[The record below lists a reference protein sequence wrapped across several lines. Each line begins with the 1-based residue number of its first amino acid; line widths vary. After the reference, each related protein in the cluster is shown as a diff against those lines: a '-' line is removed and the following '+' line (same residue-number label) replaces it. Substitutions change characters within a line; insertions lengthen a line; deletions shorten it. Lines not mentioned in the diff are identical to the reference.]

1 MAFWRRKAAMA
12 APQPQWRNA
21 MNLVRA
27 LGASI
32 IIATIACLP
41 ASANAAD
48 KWATSWAA
56 SVQGP
61 YPVGNPSAQPVQKFA
76 FPSPEAGARD
86 QTFRL
91 IVLPDIWGKQTRLRF
106 SNAFGTGPVTFDGV
120 HVGLQLGSATLVA
133 GTNRPVTFG
142 GKPSVTV
149 EPGKDVWSDAVALP
163 FVKDAKAL
171 AGRKLAVSFHVAGE
185 TGPMT
190 WHAKALQTSYVTA
203 PSAGAKGD
211 ANDESAFPYSTASW
225 FFLDAVDMM
234 APADTKVIVAFGD
247 SITDG
252 TASTMNG
259 DDRWPNVLARRLA
272 AAGHRATVINA
283 GIGGNQVTGPAEYSP
298 QKPFAGGPNAAMR
311 IERDVLSLS
320 GVTTLIWLEGINDF
334 SRNGTASAE
343 QVQQGMKDVVARVRA
358 KLPNVKIIGATVTTA
373 LNSSNAASGS
383 PEQDTKRKA
392 LNEFIRTSG
401 VFDGVVDFDKVAG
414 DPATGELKP
423 EFVPESTT
431 GGPGDK
437 LHPNRAGYLAMGN
450 AIDLDMVM
458 GKTKKPQTSAQTK

>member
-1 MAFWRRKAAMA
+1 
-12 APQPQWRNA
+12 
-21 MNLVRA
+21 MNFARA

-32 IIATIACLP
+32 IVAAAACMP

-76 FPSPEAGARD
+76 FPAPEAGARD

-91 IVLPDIWGKQTRLRF
+91 IVLPDIWGKQARLRF
-106 SNAFGTGPVTFDGV
+106 SNALGTKPVTFDGAY
-120 HVGLQLGSATLVA
+120 VGLQLGSATLVA
-133 GTNRPVTFG
+133 GTNRPVMFG

-203 PSAGAKGD
+203 PGAGAKGA

-283 GIGGNQVTGPAEYSP
+283 GIGGNQVVGPAEYSP
-298 QKPFAGGPNAAMR
+298 QKPFPGGPSSMMR
-311 IERDVLSLS
+311 IERDLLTLS
-320 GVTTLIWLEGINDF
+320 GVTAMIWLEGINDF
-334 SRNGTASAE
+334 SKNGNATAQA
-343 QVQQGMKDVVARVRA
+343 VQDRMKEVVAKVRA
-358 KLPNVKIIGATVTTA
+358 KVPGIRIYGATAPSA
-373 LNSSNAASGS
+373 LNATNVNHGFA
-383 PEQDTKRKA
+383 EQNDKRKA

-401 VFDGVVDFDKVAG
+401 TFDGVVDFEKATLDA
-414 DPATGELKP
+414 ATGELKP
-423 EFVPESTT
+423 EFVPDSTT

-450 AIDLDMVM
+450 SIDLDMVM
-458 GKTKKPQTSAQTK
+458 GKAKKPQASAQKK